1 MLNGLT
7 KTLSNY
13 EFFFINLNANLFKT
27 QNHMKTLF
35 VLFLFSFNTSFG
47 QEVKE
52 IVRSI
57 YFGGGSA
64 YIDKQQAQELSDFVK
79 SIKNLE
85 YYEINIMSHTDN
97 IGGREFNEYLSRM
110 RSASVIDLL
119 RAMEIPQEK
128 IRFKDFAFDAP
139 AYDNNTW
146 EGRERNRRV
155 DIQFKPIVF

>member
-1 MLNGLT
+1 
-7 KTLSNY
+7 
-13 EFFFINLNANLFKT
+13 
-27 QNHMKTLF
+27 MKIF
-35 VLFLFSFNTSFG
+35 CILFLISFSTAFS

-52 IVRSI
+52 MVRSI

-64 YIDKQQAQELSDFVK
+64 YISKQQTQDLYDFVK
-79 SIKNLE
+79 NIKHLE

-97 IGGREFNEYLSRM
+97 IGGREFNEYLSRL

-119 RAMEIPQEK
+119 KAMNIPQEK

-139 AYDNNTW
+139 AFDNHTL

>member
-1 MLNGLT
+1 
-7 KTLSNY
+7 
-13 EFFFINLNANLFKT
+13 
-27 QNHMKTLF
+27 MKIF
-35 VLFLFSFNTSFG
+35 CILFLISVSTAFS

-52 IVRSI
+52 MVRSI

-64 YIDKQQAQELSDFVK
+64 YISKQQTQDLYDFVK
-79 SIKNLE
+79 NIKHLE

-119 RAMEIPQEK
+119 KAMNIPQEK

-139 AYDNNTW
+139 AFDNNTL

>member
-1 MLNGLT
+1 
-7 KTLSNY
+7 
-13 EFFFINLNANLFKT
+13 
-27 QNHMKTLF
+27 MKKLL
-35 VLFLFSFNTSFG
+35 VLFLFSLNTALA

-52 IVRSI
+52 MVRSI

-64 YIDKQQAQELSDFVK
+64 SISRQQAQELYDFVK
-79 SIKNLE
+79 NIKHLE
-85 YYEINIMSHTDN
+85 YYEINLMSHTDN
-97 IGGREFNEYLSRM
+97 IGSREMNEYLSRM

-119 RAMEIPQEK
+119 KAMDIPQEK
-128 IRFKDFAFDAP
+128 IKFKDFAFDAP

>member
-1 MLNGLT
+1 
-7 KTLSNY
+7 
-13 EFFFINLNANLFKT
+13 
-27 QNHMKTLF
+27 MKTLLI
-35 VLFLFSFNTSFG
+35 LFLFSLNTSFA

-64 YIDKQQAQELSDFVK
+64 YIEKEQAQELIDFVK

-128 IRFKDFAFDAP
+128 IRFKDFAFDLP
-139 AYDNNTW
+139 DYDNNTY
-146 EGRERNRRV
+146 EGRARNRRV

>member
-1 MLNGLT
+1 
-7 KTLSNY
+7 
-13 EFFFINLNANLFKT
+13 
-27 QNHMKTLF
+27 MKIF
-35 VLFLFSFNTSFG
+35 CILFLFSVNTAFSQG
-47 QEVKE
+47 VKE
-52 IVRSI
+52 MVRSI

-64 YIDKQQAQELSDFVK
+64 YISKQQTQDLYDFVK
-79 SIKNLE
+79 NIKHLE

-119 RAMEIPQEK
+119 KAMNIPQEK

-139 AYDNNTW
+139 AFDNNTL

>member
-1 MLNGLT
+1 
-7 KTLSNY
+7 
-13 EFFFINLNANLFKT
+13 
-27 QNHMKTLF
+27 MKIF
-35 VLFLFSFNTSFG
+35 CILFLISVSTAFS

-52 IVRSI
+52 MVRSI

-64 YIDKQQAQELSDFVK
+64 YISKQQTQDLYDFVK
-79 SIKNLE
+79 NIKHLE

-97 IGGREFNEYLSRM
+97 IGGREFNEYLSRL

-119 RAMEIPQEK
+119 KAMNIPQEK

-139 AYDNNTW
+139 AFDNHTL

>member
-1 MLNGLT
+1 
-7 KTLSNY
+7 
-13 EFFFINLNANLFKT
+13 
-27 QNHMKTLF
+27 MKTLL
-35 VLFLFSFNTSFG
+35 VLLLFSSFTSFG

-52 IVRSI
+52 MVRSI

-64 YIDKQQAQELSDFVK
+64 YIIKQQAQELYDFVNN
-79 SIKNLE
+79 IKHLE

-119 RAMEIPQEK
+119 KAMDIPQEK
-128 IRFKDFAFDAP
+128 IKFKDFAFDAP
-139 AYDNNTW
+139 AFDNNTW

>member
-1 MLNGLT
+1 
-7 KTLSNY
+7 
-13 EFFFINLNANLFKT
+13 
-27 QNHMKTLF
+27 MKVILI
-35 VLFLFSFNTSFG
+35 LFLFTWNASFG

-57 YFGGGSA
+57 YFGGGSN
-64 YIDKQQAQELSDFVK
+64 YIDKQQAQELYDLAK

-110 RSASVIDLL
+110 RSHAVIELL
-119 RAMEIPQEK
+119 NSMDIPQEK
-128 IRFKDFAFDAP
+128 IKFKDFAYDFPD
-139 AYDNNTW
+139 YDNNTP
-146 EGRERNRRV
+146 EGRARNRRV

>member
-1 MLNGLT
+1 
-7 KTLSNY
+7 
-13 EFFFINLNANLFKT
+13 
-27 QNHMKTLF
+27 MKTLF
-35 VLFLFSFNTSFG
+35 VILLFSFNSSFG

-110 RSASVIDLL
+110 RSKSVIDLL

-139 AYDNNTW
+139 SYDNNTW

>member
-1 MLNGLT
+1 M
-7 KTLSNY
+7 K
-13 EFFFINLNANLFKT
+13 ILFA
-27 QNHMKTLF
+27 L
-35 VLFLFSFNTSFG
+35 LLFSVNTSFG

-52 IVRSI
+52 TVRSI

-64 YIDKQQAQELSDFVK
+64 YISKQQAQELYDFVK
-79 SIKNLE
+79 NIKHLE

-97 IGGREFNEYLSRM
+97 IGSREMNEYLSRM

-119 RAMEIPQEK
+119 KAMNIPQEK

-139 AYDNNTW
+139 AFDNSTY

>member
-1 MLNGLT
+1 
-7 KTLSNY
+7 
-13 EFFFINLNANLFKT
+13 
-27 QNHMKTLF
+27 MKTF
-35 VLFLFSFNTSFG
+35 VTIFLFSFSTAFG

-64 YIDKQQAQELSDFVK
+64 YIDKQQAQELYDFVS

-110 RSASVIDLL
+110 RSKSVIDLL
-119 RAMEIPQEK
+119 KAMEIPQEK

>member
-1 MLNGLT
+1 
-7 KTLSNY
+7 
-13 EFFFINLNANLFKT
+13 
-27 QNHMKTLF
+27 MKTL
-35 VLFLFSFNTSFG
+35 LALLLFSFNTSFS

-52 IVRSI
+52 MVRSI

-64 YIDKQQAQELSDFVK
+64 YISKQQAQELYDFVK
-79 SIKNLE
+79 NIKHFE

-119 RAMEIPQEK
+119 KAMDIPQEK
-128 IRFKDFAFDAP
+128 LKFKDFSFDSP

>member
-1 MLNGLT
+1 M
-7 KTLSNY
+7 
-13 EFFFINLNANLFKT
+13 
-27 QNHMKTLF
+27 QNPMKTLF
-35 VLFLFSFNTSFG
+35 VLFLFSWNTSFG

-64 YIDKQQAQELSDFVK
+64 YIDQRQAQELYDFVK
-79 SIKNLE
+79 SIKHLE

-139 AYDNNTW
+139 AYDNTTW

>member
-1 MLNGLT
+1 
-7 KTLSNY
+7 
-13 EFFFINLNANLFKT
+13 
-27 QNHMKTLF
+27 MKVILI
-35 VLFLFSFNTSFG
+35 LFLFTWNASLG

-57 YFGGGSA
+57 YFGGGSN
-64 YIDKQQAQELSDFVK
+64 YIDKQQAQELYDLVK

-110 RSASVIDLL
+110 RSHAVIELL
-119 RAMEIPQEK
+119 NSMDIPQEK
-128 IRFKDFAFDAP
+128 IKFKDFAYDFPD
-139 AYDNNTW
+139 YDNNTP
-146 EGRERNRRV
+146 EGRARNRRV

>member
-1 MLNGLT
+1 
-7 KTLSNY
+7 
-13 EFFFINLNANLFKT
+13 
-27 QNHMKTLF
+27 MKT
-35 VLFLFSFNTSFG
+35 FLAIIFFALNTAHG

-52 IVRSI
+52 MVRSI

-64 YIDKQQAQELSDFVK
+64 YIIKQQTQELFDFVK
-79 SIKNLE
+79 NIKHLE

-119 RAMEIPQEK
+119 KAMDIPQEK
-128 IRFKDFAFDAP
+128 IKFKDFAYDAP

>member
-1 MLNGLT
+1 
-7 KTLSNY
+7 
-13 EFFFINLNANLFKT
+13 
-27 QNHMKTLF
+27 MKKLL
-35 VLFLFSFNTSFG
+35 VLFLFSLNTALA

-52 IVRSI
+52 MVRSI

-64 YIDKQQAQELSDFVK
+64 SISRQQAQELYDFVK
-79 SIKNLE
+79 NIEHLE

-97 IGGREFNEYLSRM
+97 IGSREMNEYLSRM

-119 RAMEIPQEK
+119 KAMDIPQEK
-128 IRFKDFAFDAP
+128 IKFKDFAFDAP

>member
-1 MLNGLT
+1 
-7 KTLSNY
+7 
-13 EFFFINLNANLFKT
+13 
-27 QNHMKTLF
+27 MKIIIAL
-35 VLFLFSFNTSFG
+35 LLFSWNASLG

-57 YFGGGSA
+57 YFGGGSN
-64 YIDKQQAQELSDFVK
+64 YIDKQQAQELYDLVK

-110 RSASVIDLL
+110 RSAAVIELL
-119 RAMEIPQEK
+119 NSMDIPQEK
-128 IRFKDFAFDAP
+128 IKFKDFAYDFPD
-139 AYDNNTW
+139 YDNNTS
-146 EGRERNRRV
+146 EGRARNRRV

>member
-1 MLNGLT
+1 
-7 KTLSNY
+7 
-13 EFFFINLNANLFKT
+13 
-27 QNHMKTLF
+27 MKTLLL
-35 VLFLFSFNTSFG
+35 LFLFSFSTSFG

-64 YIDKQQAQELSDFVK
+64 YIDKQQAQELSNFVK
-79 SIKNLE
+79 GIKNLE

-110 RSASVIDLL
+110 RSAAVIDLL